1 MFLSNSVFTTRNYR
15 IALLEIRIKT
25 GYFNAG
31 HKLPLPNFKK
41 QNELGAASILTNQM
55 EVVKLFQDKRFRFC
69 DLKPPL

>member
-1 MFLSNSVFTTRNYR
+1 MYLLHVFMEQRFHNSRR
-15 IALLEIRIKT
+15 AEI
-25 GYFNAG
+25 FNAG